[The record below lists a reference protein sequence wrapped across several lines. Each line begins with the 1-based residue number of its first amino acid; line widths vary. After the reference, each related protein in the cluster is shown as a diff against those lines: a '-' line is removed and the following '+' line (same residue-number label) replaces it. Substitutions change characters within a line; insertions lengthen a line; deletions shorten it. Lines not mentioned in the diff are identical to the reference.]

1 MNFEIVSAYWD
12 SCFKPCQSAEAMGQV
27 GGPQRGRF
35 NEFWNCIT
43 RRRPW
48 GRWVG
53 CKNANIVIF
62 HKISLFTNLL
72 KILEFLFE
80 AMSVGGGH
88 GAGGWAA
95 NIFKLC
101 GRLNEFWWRGPWGR
115 WIRQNQWNFIK
126 IHEILQFPYTVED
139 QKKHILNK
147 IKVQKKLAFSELI
160 YDNPLKI
167 LVIYNF
173 LAILDLIHNS
183 VISVSLGDG
192 LNNFWISLN

>member
-1 MNFEIVSAYWD
+1 
-12 SCFKPCQSAEAMGQV
+12 
-27 GGPQRGRF
+27 
-35 NEFWNCIT
+35 
-43 RRRPW
+43 
-48 GRWVG
+48 
-53 CKNANIVIF
+53 
-62 HKISLFTNLL
+62 
-72 KILEFLFE
+72 
-80 AMSVGGGH
+80 MS
-88 GAGGWAA
+88 
-95 NIFKLC
+95 
-101 GRLNEFWWRGPWGR
+101 
-115 WIRQNQWNFIK
+115 
-126 IHEILQFPYTVED
+126 VED